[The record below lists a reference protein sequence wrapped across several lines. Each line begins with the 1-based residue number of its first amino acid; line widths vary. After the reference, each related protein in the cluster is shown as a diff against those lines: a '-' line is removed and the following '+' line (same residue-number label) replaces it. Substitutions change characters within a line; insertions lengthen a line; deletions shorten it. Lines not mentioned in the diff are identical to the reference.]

1 MFPTFKRLYIT
12 FKRLHIV
19 DHFYLFVS
27 GVILAVICGG
37 VMNAIDGMVSAPYFQ
52 WIFYYP
58 GGSPN
63 WSPMELYWHTI
74 GEGLREGMWF
84 GVIMS
89 AFFMFFAACTSK
101 GASELLFSIRYLPK
115 IASVSFSCWAI
126 GGIIGIATGLLFP
139 KFLSFVSGLGGSQMD
154 KYRLLWVM
162 FSIWGVYLGN
172 IAALILGCLWFLRDW
187 KAKVKIIS

>member
-1 MFPTFKRLYIT
+1 MFPT

-27 GVILAVICGG
+27 GVILAIICGG
-37 VMNAIDGMVSAPYFQ
+37 VMNAIDGMVSTPYFQ

-63 WSPMELYWHTI
+63 WSPMELYWHTV

-89 AFFMFFAACTSK
+89 AFFMFFVACSSK
-101 GASELLFSIRYLPK
+101 GSSGFLFCFRYLLK
-115 IASVSFSCWAI
+115 IASVASLCWVI
-126 GGIIGIATGLLFP
+126 GGIVGIVTGLLLP
-139 KFLSFVSGLGGSQMD
+139 NFLSFLFKLGASQID
-154 KYRLLWVM
+154 RYRLLWVM

-172 IAALILGCLWFLRDW
+172 IVALILGCLWFLRDW
-187 KAKVKIIS
+187 KATVKIIS